1 MYTLEEYTN
10 RAVGTVCMCACV
22 HDRTIVLCSL
32 SKMHDRLQ
40 QI

>member
-22 HDRTIVLCSL
+22 HDRTIVSL